1 MQYYYRF
8 ILTILTLSISFAD
21 LASSQ
26 NKSNNPSF
34 GVVYSSDRDIQQAKW
49 ETDQLAGRL
58 SQYQNQAKLFK
69 RRNWY
74 VGVIVFPSPSDAKE
88 SLPIIE
94 NTYSRGSFVVNLQE
108 WCRPDWNKN
117 TEVLK
122 GVSYYDC
129 RRGEI
134 IPGRTGAIITNITN
148 EFSTIKDAKSELE
161 KLKKNTFQ
169 KQQHNLTIFKRGDSY
184 FTAVINYA
192 NKEEAKK
199 NIPNGKKFRDVDIKD
214 WCNPSGDPK
223 SGYLTKDDYIQCQN
237 K

>member
-26 NKSNNPSF
+26 NKSNDSFF

-74 VGVIVFPSPSDAKE
+74 VSVIVFPSRSDAKE
-88 SLPIIE
+88 SLSIIE

-108 WCRPDWNKN
+108 WCRPDWNENKN
-117 TEVLK
+117 KAVLK

-134 IPGRTGAIITNITN
+134 IPGRTGAIITNK
-148 EFSTIKDAKSELE
+148 FSTIKDAKSDLE
-161 KLKKNTFQ
+161 KLKKNPFQ

-214 WCNPSGDPK
+214 WCNPSGDPE
-223 SGYLTKDDYIQCQN
+223 SGYLAKDDYIQCQN

>member
-74 VGVIVFPSPSDAKE
+74 VGVIVFPSQSDAKE

-94 NTYSRGSFVVNLQE
+94 DTYSRGSFVVNLQE
-108 WCRPDWNKN
+108 WCRPDWNRN
-117 TEVLK
+117 TGVLE
-122 GVSYYDC
+122 GVNYYDC
-129 RRGEI
+129 KRGEI
-134 IPGRTGAIITNITN
+134 IPGRTGAIITNK
-148 EFSTIKDAKSELE
+148 FSTIKDAKSDLEEL
-161 KLKKNTFQ
+161 KRNTFQ

-223 SGYLTKDDYIQCQN
+223 SGYLAKDDYIQCQN

>member
-134 IPGRTGAIITNITN
+134 ILGRTGAIITNK
-148 EFSTIKDAKSELE
+148 FSTIKDAKSDLE
-161 KLKKNTFQ
+161 KLKKNPFQ

-192 NKEEAKK
+192 NKEEARE
-199 NIPNGKKFRDVDIKD
+199 NLRGGYAVDINQF
-214 WCNPSGDPK
+214 CPRPGELS
-223 SGYLTKDDYIQCQN
+223 KDDYIEC

>member
-74 VGVIVFPSPSDAKE
+74 VSVIVFPSPSDAKE

-108 WCRPDWNKN
+108 WCRPDWRKN
-117 TEVLK
+117 TGAKL
-122 GVSYYDC
+122 GVDYDC
-129 RRGEI
+129 KRGEI
-134 IPGRTGAIITNITN
+134 IPGRTGAIITNK
-148 EFSTIKDAKSELE
+148 FSTIKDAKSDLE
-161 KLKKNTFQ
+161 KLKKNPFQ

-192 NKEEAKK
+192 NKEEARE
-199 NIPNGKKFRDVDIKD
+199 NLRGGYAVDINQF
-214 WCNPSGDPK
+214 CPRPGELS
-223 SGYLTKDDYIQCQN
+223 KDDYIEC

>member
-74 VGVIVFPSPSDAKE
+74 VGVIVFPSQSDAKE

-148 EFSTIKDAKSELE
+148 EFSTIKDAKSDLE
-161 KLKKNTFQ
+161 KLKRNTFQ

>member
-26 NKSNNPSF
+26 NKSNNPYF

-74 VGVIVFPSPSDAKE
+74 VSVIVFPRQSDAKE
-88 SLPIIE
+88 SLSIIE
-94 NTYSRGSFVVNLQE
+94 NTYSRGSFVVNLEE
-108 WCRPDWNKN
+108 WCHPDWDRN
-117 TEVLK
+117 TAVLK
-122 GVSYYDC
+122 GVNYYDC
-129 RRGEI
+129 KRGEI
-134 IPGRTGAIITNITN
+134 IPGRTGAIITNK
-148 EFSTIKDAKSELE
+148 FSTIKDAKSDLE
-161 KLKKNTFQ
+161 KLKKNPFQ

-192 NKEEAKK
+192 NKEEASQ
-199 NIPNGKKFRDVDIKD
+199 NLRGGYAVDINQF
-214 WCNPSGDPK
+214 CPQPGELS
-223 SGYLTKDDYIQCQN
+223 KDDYIEC

>member
-1 MQYYYRF
+1 MKYYYSL
-8 ILTILTLSISFAD
+8 IPTILILIMSFAES
-21 LASSQ
+21 ASSQ
-26 NKSNNPSF
+26 NQSDFSY
-34 GVVYSSDRDIQQAKW
+34 GVVYSSDEVIQKAQG
-49 ETDQLAGRL
+49 EIDQLPRLLPQYRNLGR
-58 SQYQNQAKLFK
+58 LFK
-69 RRNWY
+69 RRNLY

-117 TEVLK
+117 TAVLK

-129 RRGEI
+129 KRGEI
-134 IPGRTGAIITNITN
+134 IPGRTGAIITNK
-148 EFSTIKDAKSELE
+148 FSTIKDAKSDLE
-161 KLKKNTFQ
+161 KLKKNPFQ

-214 WCNPSGDPK
+214 WCNPSGDPQ
-223 SGYLTKDDYIQCQN
+223 SGYLAKDDYIQCQN

>member
-26 NKSNNPSF
+26 NKSNDSFF

-74 VGVIVFPSPSDAKE
+74 VSVIVFPSQSDAKE
-88 SLPIIE
+88 SLSIIE

-108 WCRPDWNKN
+108 WCRPDWNENKN
-117 TEVLK
+117 KAVLK

-134 IPGRTGAIITNITN
+134 IPGRTGAIITNK
-148 EFSTIKDAKSELE
+148 FSTIKDAKSDLE
-161 KLKKNTFQ
+161 KLKKNPFQ

-214 WCNPSGDPK
+214 WCNPSGDPQ
-223 SGYLTKDDYIQCQN
+223 SGYLAKDDYIQCQN

>member
-108 WCRPDWNKN
+108 WCRPDWNRN
-117 TEVLK
+117 TGVLE
-122 GVSYYDC
+122 GVNYYDC
-129 RRGEI
+129 KRGEI
-134 IPGRTGAIITNITN
+134 IPGRTGAIITNK
-148 EFSTIKDAKSELE
+148 FSTIKDAKSDLE
-161 KLKKNTFQ
+161 KLKKNPFQ

-192 NKEEAKK
+192 NKEEARE
-199 NIPNGKKFRDVDIKD
+199 NLRGGYAVDINQF
-214 WCNPSGDPK
+214 CPRPGELS
-223 SGYLTKDDYIQCQN
+223 KDDYIEC